1 MGIRVTLADGTRTQ
15 VAAEDVESV
24 EPDGRGARLY
34 LSSGETLSVAQ
45 DARTVELRIEAALAQ
60 AAPEAPVAPEPVGA
74 VGPRI
79 PLTATHRMKRYLVG
93 RSSFGALTIANAWHG
108 EMRA

>member
-15 VAAEDVESV
+15 IAAEDVESV
-24 EPDGRGARLY
+24 EPDGRGALLY

-60 AAPEAPVAPEPVGA
+60 AVPETPVAPEPLT
-74 VGPRI
+74 PRA
-79 PLTATHRMKRYLVG
+79 PLTATHRIKRYLVG

-108 EMRA
+108 EARA

>member
-15 VAAEDVESV
+15 IAAEHVESV
-24 EPDGRGARLY
+24 EPEGRGAILY

-60 AAPEAPVAPEPVGA
+60 DVRETAVAAPPEPVR
-74 VGPRI
+74 PRA
-79 PLTATHRMKRYLVG
+79 PLTATHRIKRYLAG

-108 EMRA
+108 